1 MAELNRPMDPETS
14 MAAALDAAA
23 AALLGIWES
32 AREGTANRV
41 SGAQLRAV
49 MVVEQH
55 DGINLRR
62 LATRLDMLL
71 SSASR
76 LCDRLVAA
84 GMLEREPGRF
94 DRREISL
101 HLTPEAR
108 RLVAELRADR
118 QGQLAAVLAGMSWEG
133 RDALLRGMREFDETA
148 RRQQAQNAPPPDEPT
163 GQGDW
168 PNDPDRPGGRSGNW
182 PVESAR
188 QTQAGWTGSSGGPER
203 SLGSTRDWPADDPPV
218 ARTA

>member
-1 MAELNRPMDPETS
+1 

-32 AREGTANRV
+32 AREGTSNRV

-49 MVVEQH
+49 MVVEQY

-118 QGQLAAVLAGMSWEG
+118 QGQLAVVLAGMSREG
-133 RDALLRGMREFDETA
+133 RDALLQGMREFDETA
-148 RRQQAQNAPPPDEPT
+148 RRQQAQNAPASDEST

-168 PNDPDRPGGRSGNW
+168 PDDPDRPGGRSEDWSGD
-182 PVESAR
+182 SGR
-188 QTQAGWTGSSGGPER
+188 QSRTGWAGSSGGTER
-203 SLGSTRDWPADDPPV
+203 SVGTTRDWPAGGPPV

>member
-1 MAELNRPMDPETS
+1 

-23 AALLGIWES
+23 GALLGVWDS
-32 AREGTANRV
+32 AREATVSRV

-49 MVVEQH
+49 MVVEQY

-108 RLVAELRADR
+108 RLLAELRNDR
-118 QGQLAAVLAGMSWEG
+118 QERLAAVLAAMSPAG
-133 RDALLRGMREFDETA
+133 RAALMSGVREFDEVA
-148 RRQQAQNAPPPDEPT
+148 RRQRARNGPDD
-163 GQGDW
+163 GDSPRGRDEW
-168 PNDPDRPGGRSGNW
+168 PQDPDRPDGPARKSSEHPDRPSRGVWQGGG
-182 PVESAR
+182 A
-188 QTQAGWTGSSGGPER
+188 GPER
-203 SLGSTRDWPADDPPV
+203 MVGPTRDWSAGEPPV

>member
-1 MAELNRPMDPETS
+1 
-14 MAAALDAAA
+14 MAAALDGAAGS
-23 AALLGIWES
+23 LLSVWEA
-32 AREGTANRV
+32 ARERTTSRL

-62 LATRLDMLL
+62 LATGLDMLL

-84 GMLEREPGRF
+84 GMLEREPGRL

-108 RLVAELRADR
+108 RLLAELRADR
-118 QGQLAAVLAGMSWEG
+118 REQLAAILAGMSAEG
-133 RDALLRGMREFDETA
+133 RQALLRGIREFDEVARHREAPADPATEWRVDTRPRDRAVGTA
-148 RRQQAQNAPPPDEPT
+148 GEQPVDAAGRQPVEAR
-163 GQGDW
+163 GQRKQR
-168 PNDPDRPGGRSGNW
+168 DPLGEWPGG
-182 PVESAR
+182 E
-188 QTQAGWTGSSGGPER
+188 
-203 SLGSTRDWPADDPPV
+203 PPV

>member
-1 MAELNRPMDPETS
+1 MAELHGPSDPETS

-23 AALLGIWES
+23 GALLTVWEA
-32 AREGTANRV
+32 ARERTTSRV

-62 LATRLDMLL
+62 LASRLDMLL

-84 GMLEREPGRF
+84 GMLEREPGRL

-108 RLVAELRADR
+108 RLLVELRDDR
-118 QGQLAAVLAGMSWEG
+118 REQLARILGGMTSQG
-133 RDALLRGMREFDETA
+133 REALLSGMREFDETA
-148 RRQQAQNAPPPDEPT
+148 RRQEAVAA
-163 GQGDW
+163 
-168 PNDPDRPGGRSGNW
+168 
-182 PVESAR
+182 PVEPVPVRPDGLDGESHPLPA
-188 QTQAGWTGSSGGPER
+188 P
-203 SLGSTRDWPADDPPV
+203 RDWPAGEPPV

>member
-1 MAELNRPMDPETS
+1 MAELHRRTDPETS

-32 AREGTANRV
+32 TREGAAGRV

-49 MVVEQH
+49 TVVEQH

-62 LATRLDMLL
+62 LATRLGMLL

-84 GMLEREPGRF
+84 GLLEREPGRF

-101 HLTPEAR
+101 HLTPEGR
-108 RLVAELRADR
+108 RLLAELRADR
-118 QGQLAAVLAGMSWEG
+118 HAQLAVVLAGMSPEG
-133 RDALLRGMREFDETA
+133 RDALLGGMREFDEVT
-148 RRQQAQNAPPPDEPT
+148 RRQQAQST
-163 GQGDW
+163 TQSGDW
-168 PNDPDRPGGRSGNW
+168 PDDPDRPGGRSGDSSVDPDRRTRTAW
-182 PVESAR
+182 
-188 QTQAGWTGSSGGPER
+188 AGPSGDPALSIG
-203 SLGSTRDWPADDPPV
+203 TDRDRPAAGPPV